1 MAIPK
6 INVGDRLVMKKA
18 HPCGENVFSVLYAG
32 SDIKLKCEKCG
43 RVFDIDIP
51 YIDGFDNLVE
61 NRNGFELTGYDILFR
76 GICPCCR
83 ASSDGEK

>member
-32 SDIKLKCEKCG
+32 SDIKLRCAKCG
-43 RVFDIDIP
+43 RDVIIP
-51 YIDGFDNLVE
+51 RIK
-61 NRNGFELTGYDILFR
+61 
-76 GICPCCR
+76 
-83 ASSDGEK
+83 AEKMIKNIIPKE

>member
-6 INVGDRLVMKKA
+6 INVGDRLVMKHA

-43 RVFDIDIP
+43 REVIIP
-51 YIDGFDNLVE
+51 RIK
-61 NRNGFELTGYDILFR
+61 
-76 GICPCCR
+76 
-83 ASSDGEK
+83 AEKMIKSTLEKP

>member
-18 HPCGENVFSVLYAG
+18 HPCGENVLSVLYAG

-43 RVFDIDIP
+43 REVIIP
-51 YIDGFDNLVE
+51 
-61 NRNGFELTGYDILFR
+61 RMK
-76 GICPCCR
+76 
-83 ASSDGEK
+83 GEKMIKSTLEKP

>member
-1 MAIPK
+1 MTFRAIPK

-43 RVFDIDIP
+43 REVIIP
-51 YIDGFDNLVE
+51 RIK
-61 NRNGFELTGYDILFR
+61 
-76 GICPCCR
+76 
-83 ASSDGEK
+83 AEKMIKSTLEKP

>member
-6 INVGDRLVMKKA
+6 INGGDRLVMKKA

-43 RVFDIDIP
+43 REVIIP
-51 YIDGFDNLVE
+51 RIK
-61 NRNGFELTGYDILFR
+61 
-76 GICPCCR
+76 
-83 ASSDGEK
+83 AEKMIKSTLEKP